1 MQVKDIMTSNVEA
14 LSPDASIRT
23 LARKMRDLNL
33 GTIPIEEDGKITGM
47 VTDRDLVLRGLADG
61 RDPEKTF
68 ARDIMSKEV
77 TFCYDD
83 QDVPDVAHLMEEKK
97 LYRLPVV
104 THDGKMVGLFSVSD
118 LAQHAAYELTG
129 EVMHAVTNH
138 TPTSAI
144 M

>member
-14 LSPDASIRT
+14 LPPSASIKT

-47 VTDRDLVLRGLADG
+47 VTDRDLVLRGLADS
-61 RDPEKTF
+61 RDPDKTF
-68 ARDIMSKEV
+68 ARDIMSHDV

-129 EVMHAVTNH
+129 EVMHAVSNH
-138 TPTSAI
+138 PE
-144 M
+144 

>member
-1 MQVKDIMTSNVEA
+1 MKVKDIMTSKVEA
-14 LSPDASIRT
+14 LPPDASIKL
-23 LARKMRDLNL
+23 LAQKMRELNL
-33 GTIPIEEDGKITGM
+33 GTIPIQEDGRITGM

-61 RDPEKTF
+61 LDPEKTF
-68 ARDIMSKEV
+68 ARDIMSHDV
-77 TFCYDD
+77 TFCYED

-129 EVMHAVTNH
+129 EVMHAVSNH
-138 TPTSAI
+138 PQ
-144 M
+144 

>member
-1 MQVKDIMTSNVEA
+1 MVMQVKDIMTSNVEA
-14 LSPDASIRT
+14 LPPDASIKT
-23 LARKMRDLNL
+23 LALKMRELNL
-33 GTIPIEEDGKITGM
+33 GTIPIEEDGRITGI
-47 VTDRDLVLRGLADG
+47 VTDRDLVLRGLADS
-61 RDPEKTF
+61 RDPDKTL
-68 ARDIMSKEV
+68 ARDIMSREV

-129 EVMHAVTNH
+129 EVMHAVSNH
-138 TPTSAI
+138 AR
-144 M
+144 